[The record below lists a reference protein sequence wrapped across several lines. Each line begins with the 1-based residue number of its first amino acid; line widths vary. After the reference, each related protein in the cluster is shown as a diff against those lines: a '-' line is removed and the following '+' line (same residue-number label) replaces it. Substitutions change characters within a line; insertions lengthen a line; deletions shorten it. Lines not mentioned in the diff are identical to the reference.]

1 MSYVSRSQ
9 VVFFL
14 CRFIALAFS
23 ASWFGRK
30 YDVGL
35 CWFMVFEAFWYILK
49 GCFVH

>member
-1 MSYVSRSQ
+1 
-9 VVFFL
+9 
-14 CRFIALAFS
+14 LAFS